1 MPIQGP
7 VSKPFDTRERRRF
20 SLLRVRKLLCAP
32 DKFETVTEAGKP
44 VRKQVEGLAVN
55 ARRMIEEGGEIVAQ
69 LVGRFVREYGHN
81 ELAGIQSDFDTQT
94 RFLLSPP
101 IARDLEKGDWSMR
114 QIRERPTTVFYCL
127 PASEITRKR
136 RLTRLWLTDAL
147 CEHFRIGPVN
157 TLFILDEY
165 RAAISDMPLVN
176 DVWAL
181 VRGYGVTLMPILQ
194 SAIQL
199 KALLNEE
206 WENFTSQAGITMTIG
221 PPGDL
226 FTARWMSER
235 CATTTVVQAGF
246 NVGDGVNSGS
256 GVNAGTGLNGS
267 GFSSNQGTGENFGH
281 NTSGGL
287 SLQQVERRAFLPQ
300 ELMDMK
306 AGECRAWLPGFGS
319 KSVPLFAPNFWNR
332 KADWVAR
339 VRPNPYRKG

>member
-1 MPIQGP
+1 
-7 VSKPFDTRERRRF
+7 
-20 SLLRVRKLLCAP
+20 
-32 DKFETVTEAGKP
+32 
-44 VRKQVEGLAVN
+44 
-55 ARRMIEEGGEIVAQ
+55 MIEEGGEVVAQ

-101 IARDLEKGDWSMR
+101 IARDLEKGDWSFR
-114 QIRERPTTVFYCL
+114 QLRERPTTVYIVL
-127 PASEITRKR
+127 PPNELTRKR
-136 RLTRLWLTDAL
+136 RLTRLLLTDAL
-147 CEHFRIGPVN
+147 CEHFRPGPVN

-165 RAAISDMPLVN
+165 RAAVSDMTLVN

-194 SAIQL
+194 SALQL
-199 KALLNEE
+199 QAMLKDE
-206 WENFTSQAGITMTIG
+206 WENFAAQAGVTLTIG

-226 FTARWMSER
+226 FTAKWMSER
-235 CATTTVVQAGF
+235 CGVTTVAQAGF
-246 NVGDGVNSGS
+246 NQGDGVNSGG
-256 GVNAGTGLNGS
+256 GVNAGTGTSGS
-267 GFSSNQGTGENFGH
+267 GFSSNQGSGENFGR
-281 NTSGGL
+281 NMSGGL
-287 SLQQVERRAFLPQ
+287 SLQQTERRAFLPQ

-332 KADWVAR
+332 KADWVER